1 MAYAKAKYNFS
12 KQKEEIGVFK
22 KYDAKWVQFVVN
34 LFKVGS
40 ISRKLIERE
49 YGKNLDGV
57 GALHNLT
64 YAEQQ
69 RLYAT
74 LKIIEDRLTCIT
86 ILENK
91 GESSQA
97 IKNKFSGKNDDA
109 IETMVASIL
118 SENKKVSLVTTKFK
132 TKKDI
137 LAHYQIEEEILEG
150 AIELLENGDDRR
162 LYKYTYQIGT
172 NGMSKDSIFD
182 MFQLDEKTY
191 QEKLLEIEAI
201 LPELINRSK
210 KNKEEMGFYEET
222 LKQNVV
228 IPEEKDKTSKTQNR
242 VHKTQKIT
250 SILKKSFKDNFQD
263 VAYTD
268 FYLHQISSYRE
279 NFAPNATFLLKKAYG
294 SNLDKELDLESL
306 KQTEIRTLEK
316 EISTYNKILR
326 ERKCMNGCYLPNTF
340 LELFQTE
347 ENKESLT
354 LEDVLI
360 MKSPGSHVYQLLQ
373 KIYGEDFTEE
383 KKEVSLT
390 ANEKVSIRE
399 FVQSGVNHLQK
410 ISSLSL
416 EKSFIDNFKNI
427 SYTKFYFN
435 QVLSYR
441 ASVAP
446 QRFLLLKKAYGSDLD
461 EEFHL
466 GLLNETEKKLIE
478 AEINT
483 LKTLFKEKKTLN
495 GYYLPDTFLEL
506 FQTEDNKESLTL
518 EDVLITKSSGS
529 HVYQLL
535 QKIYGEDFTERKKDI
550 PLTSNDM
557 GSIKEFVV
565 LGIEKIKR
573 RESFPYADY
582 FIDNLKNKEFSGEQ
596 WESYLDLQA
605 NRSKNTYK
613 KLTEIYGEGLKEKA
627 KKKKI
632 AHTLYG
638 QIQTFI
644 ASLDKLIEKEKISEK
659 TDTQDFYFMD
669 NFIKEEMSEEEKQK
683 IIIGV
688 GTILELYKNT
698 KGYKVSQ
705 LLFGE
710 HLNES
715 KKKVVLS
722 KKQRNNYYYLIQDIR
737 IKLAGNKKNI
747 LDVFYEKEEQT
758 EENIEKF
765 KDFLEQYKETNIE
778 KYTILM
784 EIFNEKGELIIDK
797 YSPKQRSVFA
807 HFSKFVRQIGKG
819 KVYPKKV
826 SKNKRSKRENS
837 QYFMDY
843 FVEGAMS
850 IQEKEEI
857 EKKINYFLDTYIPNM
872 HMGYQAARQ
881 LFGANLKDAKHKVS
895 LSKQESR
902 QFIFLVSTI
911 RNFISIGVVKK
922 RRPLQFVNIFT
933 TYDTPKQ
940 EREWIKQQV
949 LAFLETIPKSNLYYQ
964 VGEKLYGRNLLEEY
978 NSLELTNT
986 EKSQFT
992 YLVNMVRNHLQ
1003 QELVRVQKARDGLVE
1018 KIVVVQ
1024 ETEEIEETVI
1034 EQEFTPEKTATITS
1048 NSSFSILEKEAYE
1061 FTTISL
1067 ENRTKYIEEVLQS
1080 EPIKSFMET
1089 LTELEQEL
1097 IYLKLVQK
1105 ENPSLTDEVI
1115 SHLTNIPVED
1125 IKNYEIHSKED
1136 MYNSINQYIKR

>member
-74 LKIIEDRLTCIT
+74 LKIIEDRLKCIT

-91 GESSQA
+91 GESSQT
-97 IKNKFSGKNDDA
+97 IKKKFSGKSDDI

-118 SENKKVSLVTTKFK
+118 RENKEVSLVTTNFK
-132 TKKDI
+132 TKKGI

-228 IPEEKDKTSKTQNR
+228 IPKEKEKTSKNR
-242 VHKTQKIT
+242 SRLHKTNKIT
-250 SILKKSFKDNFQD
+250 SSILEKSFQDNFQD
-263 VAYTD
+263 IAYTD

-279 NFAPNATFLLKKAYG
+279 NVAPNATFLLKKAYG

-360 MKSPGSHVYQLLQ
+360 MKSSGSHVYQLLQ

-383 KKEVSLT
+383 KK
-390 ANEKVSIRE
+390 
-399 FVQSGVNHLQK
+399 
-410 ISSLSL
+410 
-416 EKSFIDNFKNI
+416 
-427 SYTKFYFN
+427 
-435 QVLSYR
+435 
-441 ASVAP
+441 
-446 QRFLLLKKAYGSDLD
+446 
-461 EEFHL
+461 
-466 GLLNETEKKLIE
+466 
-478 AEINT
+478 
-483 LKTLFKEKKTLN
+483 
-495 GYYLPDTFLEL
+495 
-506 FQTEDNKESLTL
+506 
-518 EDVLITKSSGS
+518 
-529 HVYQLL
+529 
-535 QKIYGEDFTERKKDI
+535 DI
-550 PLTSNDM
+550 PLTSADM
-557 GSIKEFVV
+557 GCIKSFVV
-565 LGIEKIKR
+565 LGIEKIKVG
-573 RESFPYADY
+573 EGFPYADY
-582 FIDNLKNKEFSGEQ
+582 FVDNLKNKDFNEEK
-596 WESYLDLQA
+596 WEKCLELQA

-627 KKKKI
+627 NKKRI

-638 QIQTFI
+638 QIQKFI

-669 NFIKEEMSEEEKQK
+669 NFIKKEMNEEENQR
-683 IIIGV
+683 IIIRV
-688 GTILELYKNT
+688 RTILELYKDT

-807 HFSKFVRQIGKG
+807 QFSKFVRQIGKE

-850 IQEKEEI
+850 SQEKEEI
-857 EKKINYFLDTYIPNM
+857 EKKINYFLDTYIPNT

-1048 NSSFSILEKEAYE
+1048 NSSFSRIEKEAYE

-1105 ENPSLTDEVI
+1105 ENPSLTDDVI